1 MYCRKLLNQQ
11 ILHARDVVRPRRRPP
26 SSSLKPALLG
36 TRCAP
41 RRVFPSLP
49 PPTFARAC
57 ACAYAKKYGWLASLL
72 PCAMPVATVG
82 CSIDIRDYVT
92 GMGNLSRDPHY
103 GRTICAYVDSFGWL
117 LDKDGGEERLE
128 TVYLQ
133 FHCLSKGNPYMFRI
147 ESVHCLQRSKIDC

>member
-1 MYCRKLLNQQ
+1 MHLR
-11 ILHARDVVRPRRRPP
+11 IRIHAARATGTQEIESERYRDRDVDC
-26 SSSLKPALLG
+26 STYLF
-36 TRCAP
+36 
-41 RRVFPSLP
+41 RV
-49 PPTFARAC
+49 C
-57 ACAYAKKYGWLASLL
+57 ACAKKYGWLASLL